1 MGTNAIATLSST
13 HVWEALRDV
22 TDPEMPISLVDM
34 GMVYGVLVR
43 GRSVRVQ
50 LGLTA
55 TACPAMDFICQ
66 DVRERLRQEGFTEI
80 EIEFVWD
87 PPWTKE
93 RMSEEGKIALRHW
106 GISV

>member
-1 MGTNAIATLSST
+1 MVKPDEAR
-13 HVWEALRDV
+13 VWEALRDV

-34 GMVYGVLVR
+34 GMVYGVCVEGDR
-43 GRSVRVQ
+43 VRVQ

-55 TACPAMDFICQ
+55 TACPAMEFICQ
-66 DVRERLRQEGFTEI
+66 DVRERLQQEGFDQV

-93 RMSEEGKIALRHW
+93 RMTEEGKIALRHW
-106 GISV
+106 GVSV